1 MSNAWAI
8 TDELGIGPNSDR
20 VCLTSIASVLKLLP
34 PPPLLPGER
43 GKSNELSPPIRRVSQ
58 LVLLMG
64 QARTH
69 KPR

>member
-34 PPPLLPGER
+34 PPPLLPWREENR
-43 GKSNELSPPIRRVSQ
+43 TNLARRYD
-58 LVLLMG
+58 
-64 QARTH
+64 A
-69 KPR
+69 